1 MMTAKKFIENLPQPV
16 TCEEKLIY
24 NFLNGKTVY
33 HAEPVK
39 TKDRYLQALLAYLK
53 ESQQVVVAAE
63 KTSSKKKSKS
73 EE

>member
-1 MMTAKKFIENLPQPV
+1 MTTKNLIKNLPQPV

-24 NFLNGKTVY
+24 NFLSGETVFQV
-33 HAEPVK
+33 EPVK

-53 ESQQVVVAAE
+53 ENQKVVIAAE
-63 KTSSKKKSKS
+63 KTNSKKKTKT

>member
-1 MMTAKKFIENLPQPV
+1 MTAKNLIEKLPQPV

-24 NFLNGKTVY
+24 NFLNGKAVD
-33 HAEPVK
+33 HVEPVK

-53 ESQQVVVAAE
+53 DTQQTVVAAE
-63 KTSSKKKSKS
+63 KPSSKKKTKS